1 MSKPTL
7 QLKLTDKS
15 GRILHLCLNTIPASA
30 PVFYTAIELYVGD
43 PDKTS
48 LFHCSWIDFQYT
60 IKQVEKVVGD
70 KWVRVEGESRI
81 DAQVSLLSISD

>member
-15 GRILHLCLNTIPASA
+15 GRVLSLRLNTISESA
-30 PVFYTAIELYVGD
+30 PVHYTEIGLYVGD

-60 IKQVEKVVGD
+60 IKQVERVMGD
-70 KWVRVEGESRI
+70 KWVNV
-81 DAQVSLLSISD
+81 DPN